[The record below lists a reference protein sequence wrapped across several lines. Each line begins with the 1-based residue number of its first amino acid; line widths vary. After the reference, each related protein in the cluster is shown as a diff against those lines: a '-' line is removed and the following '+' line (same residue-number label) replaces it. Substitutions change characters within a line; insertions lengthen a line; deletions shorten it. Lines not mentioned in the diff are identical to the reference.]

1 LAQVGYG
8 NMGCRGVALAMLM
21 PSGKPV
27 PLFASRLG
35 RFWHGLGFGAFVGD
49 AYVDG
54 NGFTLVGTGQG
65 PCAAGPSFSAPSA
78 TGLIARFSTNGQ
90 RAGSTIRFPSEMY
103 GSVGAF
109 HTGQDTFLVESPY
122 ADSTQLTVTALRPDG
137 SNDPRFGS
145 DGHAVIRAPWTGSNA
160 ALDTM
165 VSTIEAGPT
174 AITVI
179 ASRYGHNELQL
190 IRVRL

>member
-1 LAQVGYG
+1 
-8 NMGCRGVALAMLM
+8 
-21 PSGKPV
+21 
-27 PLFASRLG
+27 
-35 RFWHGLGFGAFVGD
+35 
-49 AYVDG
+49 
-54 NGFTLVGTGQG
+54 
-65 PCAAGPSFSAPSA
+65 
-78 TGLIARFSTNGQ
+78 
-90 RAGSTIRFPSEMY
+90 MY

-145 DGHAVIRAPWTGSNA
+145 EGRAVIRAPWTGSNA

-165 VSTIEAGPT
+165 VSTIEAGPK